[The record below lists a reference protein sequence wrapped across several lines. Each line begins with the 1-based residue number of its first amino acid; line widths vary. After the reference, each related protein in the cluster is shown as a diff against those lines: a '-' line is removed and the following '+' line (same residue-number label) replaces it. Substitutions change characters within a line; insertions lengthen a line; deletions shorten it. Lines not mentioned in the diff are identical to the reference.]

1 MADGDT
7 RSLPAAAQAAL
18 RNRAVRAVLDG
29 MTQAQAARV
38 FGVHH
43 NAVNRWVKRYRQGGW
58 DGLAERRRGRRPGDQ
73 AALSEPQQQ
82 EIIALVRDAT
92 PDQLG
97 LAGFLWTREAV
108 AELIAQRYGLLLA
121 RTTVGGYLRGWG
133 FSPQRPQRRALEQN
147 PGAVRRWLAETYPA
161 IRAQA
166 KREGGM
172 VVWLDEMGIR
182 SDAAAG
188 RSWAPVGQTPVIKG
202 TGKRF
207 RVNMIS
213 AISNAGMLRFR
224 LFTGSFSGPV
234 FIDFLRRLLR
244 DCSGRKVHLIVD
256 GHPVHR
262 AKAVSAW
269 VGRHGERIQ
278 LHFLP
283 GYSPELNP
291 VELLNHDVKAN
302 AAGRRRPRSAHEL
315 RDELRVSVSSPASAS
330 GLGPLL
336 QSPDDSICRCL
347 MITPFACPG
356 DTTMILDTWSPPTRG
371 TVPSIV
377 RFSASV
383 AGFRPTSVTDKT
395 TPSRSAGGQQAANTL
410 QPTGSSRG
418 GVPLMVE
425 KQAGAGS

>member
-1 MADGDT
+1 MADEDT
-7 RSLPAAAQAAL
+7 RSLPPAAQAAL

-43 NAVNRWVKRYRQGGW
+43 NAVNRWIKRYRQGGW
-58 DGLAERRRGRRPGDQ
+58 AGLAEQRRGRRPGEQ
-73 AALSEPQQQ
+73 AALSESQQR
-82 EIIALVRDAT
+82 EVIALVRDAT

-108 AELIAQRYGLLLA
+108 AELIAGRYGLLLA

-147 PGAVRRWLAETYPA
+147 PAAVARWLTTDYPA
-161 IRAQA
+161 IRARA
-166 KREGGM
+166 KRERG
-172 VVWLDEMGIR
+172 VVLWLDEMGIR

-213 AISNAGMLRFR
+213 AVSNAGLLRFR
-224 LFTGSFSGPV
+224 LFTGSFTGAV
-234 FIDFLRRLLR
+234 FIDFLGRLLR
-244 DCSGRKVHLIVD
+244 DCGGRKVHLIVD

-262 AKAVSAW
+262 AKAVSGW
-269 VGRHGERIQ
+269 VGRRADQIE

-302 AAGRRRPRSAHEL
+302 AAGRRRPRSAEGLRAEL
-315 RDELRVSVSSPASAS
+315 HGYLRRRQRQPAV
-330 GLGPLL
+330 L
-336 QSPDDSICRCL
+336 
-347 MITPFACPG
+347 
-356 DTTMILDTWSPPTRG
+356 
-371 TVPSIV
+371 V
-377 RFSASV
+377 RFFNHPTTRYAAAS
-383 AGFRPTSVTDKT
+383 
-395 TPSRSAGGQQAANTL
+395 
-410 QPTGSSRG
+410 
-418 GVPLMVE
+418 
-425 KQAGAGS
+425 

>member
-1 MADGDT
+1 MADEDT

-43 NAVNRWVKRYRQGGW
+43 NAVNRWIKRYRQSGW
-58 DGLAERRRGRRPGDQ
+58 AGLSERRRGRRPGEQ
-73 AALSEPQQQ
+73 PALSELQQQ
-82 EIIALVRDAT
+82 EVIALVREST

-97 LAGFLWTREAV
+97 LPGFLWTREAV
-108 AELIAQRYGLLLA
+108 SELISQRYGRWLA

-147 PGAVRRWLAETYPA
+147 PAAVRRWLAETYPA
-161 IRAQA
+161 ICAQA
-166 KREGGM
+166 KRDGG
-172 VVWLDEMGIR
+172 VVLWLDEMGVG

-188 RSWAPVGQTPVIKG
+188 RSWAPIGKTPVIRG

-213 AISNAGMLRFR
+213 AVSNTGMLRFR
-224 LFTGSFSGPV
+224 LFTGSFTGAV

-244 DCSGRKVHLIVD
+244 DCGGRKVHLIVD

-269 VGRHGERIQ
+269 VGRHAERIE
-278 LHFLP
+278 LHVLP

-302 AAGRRRPRSAHEL
+302 AAGRRRPRSAAEL
-315 RDELRVSVSSPASAS
+315 RDELYGYLRRRQRQPQVLIRFFNYPTTRYAAAS
-330 GLGPLL
+330 
-336 QSPDDSICRCL
+336 
-347 MITPFACPG
+347 
-356 DTTMILDTWSPPTRG
+356 
-371 TVPSIV
+371 
-377 RFSASV
+377 
-383 AGFRPTSVTDKT
+383 
-395 TPSRSAGGQQAANTL
+395 
-410 QPTGSSRG
+410 
-418 GVPLMVE
+418 
-425 KQAGAGS
+425 

>member
-1 MADGDT
+1 MADEDT

-18 RNRAVRAVLDG
+18 RHRAVRAVLDG
-29 MTQAQAARV
+29 MTQVEAAWV

-43 NAVNRWVKRYRQGGW
+43 NAVNRWIKRYRQGGW
-58 DGLAERRRGRRPGDQ
+58 AGLSEQRRGRRPGEQ
-73 AALSEPQQQ
+73 PALSELQQQ

-108 AELIAQRYGLLLA
+108 SELISQRYGRWLA

-147 PGAVRRWLAETYPA
+147 PAAVRRWLAETYPA
-161 IRAQA
+161 IRAKA
-166 KREGGM
+166 KREGG
-172 VVWLDEMGIR
+172 VVLWLDEMGIR

-188 RSWAPVGQTPVIKG
+188 RSWAPIGKTPVIKR

-213 AISNAGMLRFR
+213 AVSNTGMLRFR
-224 LFTGSFSGPV
+224 LFTGSFTAAV
-234 FIDFLRRLLR
+234 FIDFLRRLVR
-244 DCSGRKVHLIVD
+244 DCGGRKVHLIVD

-262 AKAVSAW
+262 AKAVSAFI
-269 VGRHGERIQ
+269 GRHAERIQ

-302 AAGRRRPRSAHEL
+302 AAGRRQPRSAAEL
-315 RDELRVSVSSPASAS
+315 RDELHGYLRRRQRQPA
-330 GLGPLL
+330 
-336 QSPDDSICRCL
+336 
-347 MITPFACPG
+347 
-356 DTTMILDTWSPPTRG
+356 IL
-371 TVPSIV
+371 V
-377 RFSASV
+377 RFFDHPTTRYAAAS
-383 AGFRPTSVTDKT
+383 
-395 TPSRSAGGQQAANTL
+395 
-410 QPTGSSRG
+410 
-418 GVPLMVE
+418 
-425 KQAGAGS
+425 

>member
-1 MADGDT
+1 MADEDT
-7 RSLPAAAQAAL
+7 RSLPAPAQAAL

-29 MTQAQAARV
+29 MTQAEAARV

-58 DGLAERRRGRRPGDQ
+58 DGLSERRRGRRPGEQ
-73 AALSEPQQQ
+73 AALAEPQQQ
-82 EIIALVRDAT
+82 EVIALVRDAT

-108 AELIAQRYGLLLA
+108 AELIARHSGRWLA
-121 RTTVGGYLRGWG
+121 RTTVGAYLRGWG
-133 FSPQRPQRRALEQN
+133 FSPQKPQRRALEQN
-147 PGAVRRWLAETYPA
+147 PAAVRRWLAETYPA

-166 KREGGM
+166 RREGGM
-172 VVWLDEMGIR
+172 VLWLDEMGVR

-188 RSWAPVGQTPVIKG
+188 RSWAPIGKTPVIKG

-213 AISNAGMLRFR
+213 AVSNAGMLRFR
-224 LFTGSFSGPV
+224 LFVGSFSGPV
-234 FIDFLRRLLR
+234 FIDFLGRLLR
-244 DCSGRKVHLIVD
+244 DCDGRKVHLIVD

-269 VGRHGERIQ
+269 VGRHAKRIQ

-302 AAGRRRPRSAHEL
+302 AAGRRRPRSAEEL
-315 RDELRVSVSSPASAS
+315 RDELH
-330 GLGPLL
+330 G
-336 QSPDDSICRCL
+336 
-347 MITPFACPG
+347 
-356 DTTMILDTWSPPTRG
+356 
-371 TVPSIV
+371 
-377 RFSASV
+377 
-383 AGFRPTSVTDKT
+383 
-395 TPSRSAGGQQAANTL
+395 
-410 QPTGSSRG
+410 
-418 GVPLMVE
+418 
-425 KQAGAGS
+425 

>member
-1 MADGDT
+1 MTDEDA
-7 RSLPAAAQAAL
+7 RSLPGAAQAAL
-18 RNRAVRAVLDG
+18 RKRAVRVVLDG
-29 MTQAQAARV
+29 MTQAEAARV

-43 NAVNRWVKRYRQGGW
+43 NAVHRWMKRYREGGW
-58 DGLAERRRGRRPGDQ
+58 AGLGEQRRGRRLGEQ
-73 AALSEPQQQ
+73 AALSQHQQQ
-82 EIIALVRDAT
+82 ELMALVRETT

-108 AELIAQRYGLLLA
+108 AELIGQRYGLLLA
-121 RTTVGGYLRGWG
+121 RTTVGGYLRRWG
-133 FSPQRPQRRALEQN
+133 FSPQKPQRRALEQN
-147 PGAVRRWLAETYPA
+147 PAAVARWLAEAFPA

-166 KREGGM
+166 RREGG
-172 VVWLDEMGIR
+172 VVLWLDEMGVR

-213 AISNAGMLRFR
+213 AISNAGLLRFR
-224 LFTGSFSGPV
+224 LFTGSFNGAF

-244 DCSGRKVHLIVD
+244 DCGGRKVHLIVD

-269 VGRHGERIQ
+269 VGRHADRIE

-302 AAGRRRPRSAHEL
+302 AAGRRRPRSAGKLRNEL
-315 RDELRVSVSSPASAS
+315 QGYLRRRQRQPQV
-330 GLGPLL
+330 L
-336 QSPDDSICRCL
+336 
-347 MITPFACPG
+347 
-356 DTTMILDTWSPPTRG
+356 
-371 TVPSIV
+371 V
-377 RFSASV
+377 RFFEHPTTRYAAAS
-383 AGFRPTSVTDKT
+383 
-395 TPSRSAGGQQAANTL
+395 
-410 QPTGSSRG
+410 
-418 GVPLMVE
+418 
-425 KQAGAGS
+425 